1 MSLKSP
7 VLNIDKAT
15 FEEIIL
21 KLQLIY
27 RKERVVY
34 SAGIDISE
42 LTDHFHVVISKLF
55 DCVFTQ
61 KQVDLIF
68 WYLLERDPKKGLI
81 ATQTIAGV
89 KSEICF
95 DNDSLWKELQ
105 ELEIKG
111 IAENVVKDHM
121 DREYYREM
129 GLRGEI

>member
-7 VLNIDKAT
+7 VLNIGKTT
-15 FEEIIL
+15 FEEILL

-27 RKERVVY
+27 RKERVIY
-34 SAGIDISE
+34 SAGIDMSE

-61 KQVDLIF
+61 EQVDLIF

-81 ATQTIAGV
+81 ATQTIDGV

-95 DNDSLWKELQ
+95 DIDSLWKEIIS
-105 ELEIKG
+105 LETKD
-111 IAENVVKDHM
+111 IAESIKKDHM
-121 DREYYREM
+121 DREYYHEM